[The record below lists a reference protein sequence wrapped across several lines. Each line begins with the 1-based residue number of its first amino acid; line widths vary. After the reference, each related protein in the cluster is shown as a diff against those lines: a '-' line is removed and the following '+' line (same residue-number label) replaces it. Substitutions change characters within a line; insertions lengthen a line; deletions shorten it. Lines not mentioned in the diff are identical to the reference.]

1 MAQKNVVV
9 YTDDLDGTTLE
20 VHEAQT
26 IEFTYAGESYEIDLG
41 KANAKKFDEAIAP
54 FIDAARKVRN
64 PTSRTFR
71 VKQSRDL
78 NAVRAWA
85 RENGHTVS
93 DRGRVPGTIIEA
105 YDKAH
110 G

>member
-9 YTDDLDGTTLE
+9 YTDDLDGATLQAHE
-20 VHEAQT
+20 VQ
-26 IEFTYAGESYEIDLG
+26 IIRFTYAGDSYEIDLG
-41 KANAKKFDEAIAP
+41 ESNAKNFDDAIAP

-64 PTSRTFR
+64 STSRTFR
-71 VKQSRDL
+71 VTQSRDL
-78 NAVRAWA
+78 NAVRTWA
-85 RENGHTVS
+85 RANGHTVS